1 MVKKNKELKKKLIE
15 ETYDKIVSEGGSP
28 GQTTWDKQAK
38 ETIRRVKKLLAK
50 KGGGRAF
57 YKGGKV

>member
-1 MVKKNKELKKKLIE
+1 MADKNKELKKKLLE
-15 ETYDKIVSEGGSP
+15 KTYAKVVSEGGSP
-28 GQTTWDKQAK
+28 SQTTWDKQAK
-38 ETIRRVKKLLAK
+38 DTLQRVKKLLAK